1 MDKNKNENLP
11 EITTGKLAT
20 DLALLTEE
28 EKKKY
33 LQLAKG
39 IDTHDVNSIQ
49 NYGNELSRI
58 VSSNGDSLLQI
69 TQSNHTNT
77 DDAVGYVTDLL
88 SEVND
93 CNIEKID
100 QSPLSHFMM
109 KLPLVRKFVKTYE
122 KQVMKYKSVAENISN
137 LSNKIVNTKM
147 IALRDNNVMQR
158 IFDNN
163 VEYIS
168 QLDDLIIG
176 GKLRLGEIDKD
187 IETLQ
192 ADTSVEPYVVQDM
205 VEFKA
210 QLEKRINDMMITR
223 HVMTQDLLQ
232 IRALQNNNTS
242 IAVKADN
249 IVNNVIPIWK
259 NQLAIA
265 IIMNNQEASVKAAK
279 AVSDATNKML
289 VKNAEKLKSNTI
301 SVAREQA
308 RTVIDIETLRRTGQL
323 LNETVQEY
331 RQIQKDSEVNRKE
344 IENTIRELGEQLG
357 KTLLESTQL

>member
-1 MDKNKNENLP
+1 MEKEKEFP

-20 DLALLTEE
+20 DISLLNDE

-33 LQLAKG
+33 IQLTKNV
-39 IDTHDVNSIQ
+39 DTHDVNSIQ

-58 VSSNGDSLLQI
+58 VSSNGDSILQI

-77 DDAVGYVTDLL
+77 DDAVSYVTDLL
-88 SEVND
+88 AEVND
-93 CNIEKID
+93 CNIEKVD
-100 QSPLSHFMM
+100 QSNFSRILMRI
-109 KLPLVRKFVKTYE
+109 PLVKKFVKTYE

-176 GKLRLGEIDKD
+176 GKLRLKEIDED
-187 IETLQ
+187 IEKLQ
-192 ADTSVEPYVVQDM
+192 ADSSVEPYVVQDM

-210 QLEKRINDMMITR
+210 QFEKRINDMMITR

-308 RTVIDIETLRRTGQL
+308 RTVIDIETLRKTGQL

-331 RQIQKDSEVNRKE
+331 RQIQKESETNRKE
-344 IENTIRELGEQLG
+344 IENTVRELSEQLG
-357 KTLLESTQL
+357 KTLIESAQL

>member
-1 MDKNKNENLP
+1 MNKNNENLP

-20 DLALLTEE
+20 DITLLTED

-33 LQLAKG
+33 SQLSKS
-39 IDTHDVNSIQ
+39 IDTHDINSIQ
-49 NYGNELSRI
+49 NYGTDLSRI

-69 TQSNHTNT
+69 TQSNHANT
-77 DDAVGYVTDLL
+77 DDAVSLVTDLL

-100 QSPLSHFMM
+100 QSGIARFFMRF
-109 KLPLVRKFVKTYE
+109 PIIRRFVKTYE
-122 KQVMKYKSVAENISN
+122 KQMMKYKSVAENVST

-147 IALRDNNVMQR
+147 IALRDNNIMQR

-168 QLDDLIIG
+168 QLDDLIIA
-176 GKLRLGEIDKD
+176 GKLKLQEVAAE

-192 ADTSVEPYVVQDM
+192 KDTSIEPYQVQDM
-205 VEFKA
+205 VEFKS
-210 QLEKRINDMMITR
+210 QLEKRVNDMMITR

-265 IIMNNQEASVKAAK
+265 IIMTNQESSVKAAK

-301 SVAREQA
+301 AVAKEQN
-308 RTVIDIETLRRTGQL
+308 RTVIDIETLRKTGQL

-331 RQIQKDSEVNRKE
+331 RQIQKDSENNRKE

-357 KTLLESTQL
+357 KTLLESAQN

>member
-1 MDKNKNENLP
+1 MKNENLP
-11 EITTGKLAT
+11 EIATGKVAT
-20 DLALLTEE
+20 DIMLLSPE
-28 EKKKY
+28 EKTHY
-33 LQLAKG
+33 LQLAKN
-39 IDTHDVNSIQ
+39 INTNDVNSIQ
-49 NYGNELSRI
+49 NYGTELSRI
-58 VSSNGDSLLQI
+58 VSNNGDSLLQI

-77 DDAVGYVTDLL
+77 DDAVSFVTELL

-100 QSPLSHFMM
+100 QSPIARFFM
-109 KLPLVRKFVKTYE
+109 KFPIIKYFVKTYE
-122 KQVMKYKSVAENISN
+122 KQVMKYKSVAENVST

-147 IALRDNNVMQR
+147 IALRDNNIMQR

-168 QLDDLIIG
+168 QLDDLIIA
-176 GKLRLGEIDKD
+176 GKLKISEIKTDV
-187 IETLQ
+187 ENLQ
-192 ADTSVEPYVVQDM
+192 KDTSVEPYVVQDM
-205 VEFKA
+205 IEFEN

-265 IIMNNQEASVKAAK
+265 IIMANQEASVKAAA
-279 AVSDATNKML
+279 AVSDTTNKML

-301 SVAREQA
+301 AVAKEQN

-331 RQIQKDSEVNRKE
+331 RQIQKESERSRAD
-344 IENTIRELGEQLG
+344 IENTIKELSEQLG
-357 KTLLESTQL
+357 KTLIESTQN